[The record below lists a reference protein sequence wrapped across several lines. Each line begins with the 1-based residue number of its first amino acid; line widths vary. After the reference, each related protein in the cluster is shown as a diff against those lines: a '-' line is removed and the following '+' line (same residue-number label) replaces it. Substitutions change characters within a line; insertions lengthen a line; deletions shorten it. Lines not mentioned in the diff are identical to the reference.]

1 MADDS
6 LADANRRKLEQ
17 HLAQM
22 QQRGGKAAG
31 KDTADNAKAQ
41 ADPTREPPRPPPK
54 PPGWEAWKKAHGGRL
69 HTVQEI
75 DAGALTQAA
84 DYQLLEL
91 KPGASKV
98 EVKRNFNRLAKQ
110 FHPDLGGD
118 AEIFQAM
125 QAAYKRLMK
134 TAK

>member
-17 HLAQM
+17 HLARM

-54 PPGWEAWKKAHGGRL
+54 PPGWEAWKKAHGARI
-69 HTVQEI
+69 HTVREV
-75 DAGALTQAA
+75 DADKLAEAA
-84 DYQLLEL
+84 DYKILEL
-91 KPGASKV
+91 KPGAPKE
-98 EVKRNFNRLAKQ
+98 EVRKNFNRLAKQ
-110 FHPDLGGD
+110 YHPDLGGD
-118 AEIFQAM
+118 AEIFQAI
-125 QAAYKRLMK
+125 QAAYKRIMK
-134 TAK
+134 GA